1 MDYLYKGQPSI
12 WRENVE
18 QTEWKCSQLQ
28 SIAEQFVQSFDYEHF
43 SQFPCTL
50 EALPKEKFMQIKESF
65 KKTPAFLAQ
74 ARYLTKKFPPTAKE
88 Q

>member
-65 KKTPAFLAQ
+65 KKNPAFLAQ